1 MGLCRVRLNAEKIP
15 RLSVRPWASIQRT
28 ERIRNPFFFFIR
40 VFSGPSLP
48 MPCRPDVCEDLD
60 HSRAVV
66 AVPRRD
72 GGGHH
77 DHRPAHL
84 PPVTN
89 RPNRDVAHS
98 VPRLTRRVAGEGGAS
113 PEGAAR
119 AAPQPGDKPGAG
131 VVPEHSTKRARLARH
146 RGSHR
151 HARGHRHPSFA
162 ARRRTAGG
170 TTRLTDWATGRG
182 HGLRASVAP
191 AAWRAKF
198 HE

>member
-1 MGLCRVRLNAEKIP
+1 MPKKSLGSPSGRGH
-15 RLSVRPWASIQRT
+15 
-28 ERIRNPFFFFIR
+28 PFRGRSESEILFSLFHPVFFG
-40 VFSGPSLP
+40 SGLP
-48 MPCRPDVCEDLD
+48 MPCRPDVCEGLD
-60 HSRAVV
+60 YSLAVA
-66 AVPRRD
+66 AVPRGD

-77 DHRPAHL
+77 DHRPGHL

-98 VPRLTRRVAGEGGAS
+98 VPRLTRRVAGEGGTS

-119 AAPQPGDKPGAG
+119 AALQPGDKPGAG
-131 VVPEHSTKRARLARH
+131 VVPKHSTKRARLARH

-151 HARGHRHPSFA
+151 HARGHRHSSVA
-162 ARRRTAGG
+162 AGRRTAGR
-170 TTRLTDWATGRG
+170 TTWLTDRATGRG